1 MTVLILQARLDSSR
15 LPGKALLPLG
25 GRPMVLRVMEAL
37 SRFPCDRRVL
47 ACPQDSET
55 AFAPLAE
62 EAGFSLFVGSKEDV
76 LDRFRGAAQ
85 RFDARW
91 IVRAT
96 GDNPFVFPDAAAALM
111 EETEKEEADY
121 GAYGATPYG
130 AGVEVIRSE
139 ALYTAA
145 REAREPFERE
155 HVCPYLYGHPERFLL
170 HRPLAPK
177 RWRGPQ
183 LRITVDTQRDYERA
197 QGLYEALEGEQRF
210 RGQDII
216 RVYKRFFSTEEQ
228 KP

>member
-1 MTVLILQARLDSSR
+1 MTVIILQARLDSSR
-15 LPGKALLPLG
+15 LPGKALLPLAG
-25 GRPMVLRVMEAL
+25 LPMVYRVMEAL
-37 SRFPCDRRVL
+37 SRVPCDRRVL

-76 LDRFRGAAQ
+76 LDRFSRAA
-85 RFDARW
+85 RSFDARW
-91 IVRAT
+91 IIRAT

-111 EETEKEEADY
+111 QETEKEEADY
-121 GAYGATPYG
+121 GTYGATPYG
-130 AGVEVIRSE
+130 AGVEVIRTE

-145 REAREPFERE
+145 REAREGFERE

-177 RWRGPQ
+177 LWRGPQ
-183 LRITVDTQRDYERA
+183 LRVTVDTPTDYSRA
-197 QGLYEALEGEQRF
+197 QELYEALEGEQRF

-216 RVYKRFFSTEEQ
+216 RVYNRIFAPEEPKQ
-228 KP
+228 